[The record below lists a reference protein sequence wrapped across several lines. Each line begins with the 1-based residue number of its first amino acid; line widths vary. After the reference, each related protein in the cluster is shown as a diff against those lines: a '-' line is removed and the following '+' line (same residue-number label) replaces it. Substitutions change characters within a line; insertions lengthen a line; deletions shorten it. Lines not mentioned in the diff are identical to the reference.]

1 MNPLMNARTIAVVA
15 PHPDDEILGC
25 GGTMIRAVAAGA
37 EVHVVV
43 VTRGQPP
50 LFEESLVDRIRRE
63 TLQAHAMIGVSDTQF
78 LDFPAAALDQ
88 VPRSDLNHALST
100 ALARIQPDLLLIPFI
115 GDIHLDHQI
124 VFNAALV
131 HARPRDSSAPACVL
145 AYETLSETNWLAPGV
160 TPAFVPNV
168 FVDISETI
176 DAKIAAFSSFET
188 QVKPSPDERSVEA
201 IRALATVR
209 GATVYRQAAEAF
221 VMIRQVA

>member
-1 MNPLMNARTIAVVA
+1 MSLPFNARRIAVVA

-25 GGTMIRAVAAGA
+25 GGTMARAATAGA

-50 LFEESLVDRIRRE
+50 LFDEELVRQIRSE
-63 TLQAHAMIGVSDTQF
+63 TLRAHGMIGVTDTQF

-88 VPRSDLNHALST
+88 VRRSELNAALSD
-100 ALARIQPDLLLIPFI
+100 ALSRIKPDLLLIPFV

-131 HARPRDSSAPACVL
+131 HARPRGPGGPACVL

-160 TPAFVPNV
+160 TPAFIPNM

-176 DAKIAAFSSFET
+176 ETKIAAFQSFES

-201 IRALATVR
+201 IRALATLR
-209 GATVYRQAAEAF
+209 GATVYRIAAEAF
-221 VMIRQVA
+221 VLVRQIN

>member
-1 MNPLMNARTIAVVA
+1 MSLPFNARRIAVVA

-25 GGTMIRAVAAGA
+25 GGTMARAASAGA

-50 LFEESLVDRIRRE
+50 LFDEELVRQIRSE
-63 TLQAHAMIGVSDTQF
+63 TLRAHRMIGVADTRF
-78 LDFPAAALDQ
+78 LDFPAAGLDQ
-88 VPRSDLNHALST
+88 IRRSELNAALSE
-100 ALARIQPDLLLIPFI
+100 ALSRIEPDLLLIPFI

-131 HARPRDSSAPACVL
+131 HARPRGPGGPSCVM

-160 TPAFVPNV
+160 TPAFIPNI

-176 DAKIAAFSSFET
+176 ERKIAAFQAFRT
-188 QVKPSPDERSVEA
+188 QVKPSPDERSIEA
-201 IRALATVR
+201 IRALATLR
-209 GATVYRQAAEAF
+209 GATVCRPAAEAF
-221 VMIRQVA
+221 VLVRQIN

>member
-1 MNPLMNARTIAVVA
+1 MDLLSTVRRIAVVA

-25 GGTMIRAVAAGA
+25 GGTMARAAAAGI
-37 EVHVVV
+37 EVHVIV

-50 LFEESLVDRIRRE
+50 LFEQSLVDRIRRE
-63 TLQAHAMIGVSDTQF
+63 TLNAHAMIGVAKTHF

-88 VPRSDLNHALST
+88 VPRSDLNHALSA
-100 ALARIQPDLLLIPFI
+100 ALSRIEPDLMLVPFV

-124 VFNAALV
+124 VFNAAMV
-131 HARPRDSSAPACVL
+131 HARPRSSSGPACVL

-160 TPAFVPNV
+160 TPAFIPNV
-168 FVDISETI
+168 FIDISATI

-188 QVKPSPDERSVEA
+188 QVKPSPDERSIDA
-201 IRALATVR
+201 IRALATLR
-209 GATVYRQAAEAF
+209 GATVYRHAAEAF

>member
-1 MNPLMNARTIAVVA
+1 MTLFDARRIAVVA

-25 GGTMIRAVAAGA
+25 GGTMARAAAQGVQ
-37 EVHVVV
+37 VHVVV

-50 LFEESLVDRIRRE
+50 LFDEALVDRIRQE
-63 TLQAHAMIGVSDTQF
+63 TLRAHRMLNVADTHF

-88 VPRSDLNHALST
+88 VPAAELNHALSSV
-100 ALARIQPDLLLIPFI
+100 LSRIQPDLLLAPFI

-131 HARPRDSSAPACVL
+131 HARPRSATAPACVL

-168 FVDISETI
+168 FIDISDTI
-176 DAKIAAFSSFET
+176 DAKIEAFSTFHS
-188 QVKPSPDERSVEA
+188 QVKPSPDERSIET
-201 IRALATVR
+201 IRALATLR
-209 GATVYRQAAEAF
+209 GSTVYRNAAEAF
-221 VMIRQVA
+221 VMVRHIV

>member
-1 MNPLMNARTIAVVA
+1 MSLLFNARRIAVVA

-25 GGTMIRAVAAGA
+25 GGTMARAAAVGA

-50 LFEESLVDRIRRE
+50 LFEEGLVERIRQE
-63 TLQAHAMIGVSDTQF
+63 TLRAHAMIGVAATRF

-88 VPRSDLNHALST
+88 VPRSDLNDALSS
-100 ALARIQPDLLLIPFI
+100 ALSQIEPDLLLVPFI

-131 HARPRDSSAPACVL
+131 HARPRSRAVPTCVL
-145 AYETLSETNWLAPGV
+145 AYETLSETNWLAPGI
-160 TPAFVPNV
+160 TPAFIPNV

-176 DAKIAAFSSFET
+176 DVKLAAFSVFET
-188 QVKPSPDERSVEA
+188 QVKPSPDERSIEV
-201 IRALATVR
+201 IRALATMR
-209 GATVYRQAAEAF
+209 GATVYRHAAEGF
-221 VMIRQVA
+221 VLVRQVN

>member
-1 MNPLMNARTIAVVA
+1 MTLLFNARRIAVVA

-25 GGTMIRAVAAGA
+25 GGTMARAAAAGA

-50 LFEESLVDRIRRE
+50 LFEQQLVDRIRRE
-63 TLQAHAMIGVSDTQF
+63 TLRAHAMLNVTDTQF
-78 LDFPAAALDQ
+78 LDFPAAGLDQ
-88 VPRSDLNHALST
+88 IPRSDLNHALSS
-100 ALARIQPDLLLIPFI
+100 ALSRIEPDLLLVPFI

-131 HARPRDSSAPACVL
+131 YARPRSPIGPTRIL

-160 TPAFVPNV
+160 TPAFIPNV
-168 FVDISETI
+168 FVDISATI
-176 DAKIAAFSSFET
+176 DSKIAAFSSFET

-201 IRALATVR
+201 IRALATLR
-209 GATVYRQAAEAF
+209 GATVYRHAAEAF
-221 VMIRQVA
+221 VLIRQVD